1 MSFSLK
7 CFLFMKHCN
16 YLCMQKKENV
26 WHKIYFDLS

>member
-1 MSFSLK
+1 MPFSLK

-16 YLCMQKKENV
+16 YLCSKKENV